1 VKPLYDHMFRM
12 RTAQDVLRIFNLI
25 KEDVEDFL
33 LRAKSQEGRLPKEE
47 YNALVLLSKQ
57 LQNLKVKLTN
67 IKVNENI
74 KTLKDY

>member
-1 VKPLYDHMFRM
+1 MFRM